1 MILERAVS
9 SGPFD
14 QHSSGMAGQMNDTPV
29 LEIRG
34 VGKSFPN
41 VRALANLTFEVRRG
55 EVMAFVGENGAGKS
69 TLLKILSG
77 DYELDEGTVLLD
89 GQEVSHVNPR
99 EARKAGFRLVRQE
112 PEIVPHVS
120 AAENIFVGELP
131 QRRGVVDFVALRAE
145 ALSLLEECG
154 FAHFLDLAADGDTL
168 SPAQRHIVE
177 IARALKPGVKVIA
190 FDEPTSSLTAEET
203 ERLFKLIRMLRDRGL
218 GVIYVTHRLHEVM
231 AISDRIVVLRDGK
244 LIGIKE
250 TARTTPDEVVRMMV
264 GRDLSYG
271 FNREE
276 STRTEVVLDVRN
288 LSSRWHKDISFK
300 IHAGEILGFAGLVGA
315 GRTELAKVIFGA
327 FHRRSGE
334 IRIGGRL
341 AHIRSPSDAIRANIG
356 FAPEDRKGEGLILVR
371 SVIENASMAVFSVL
385 SRWGVLRSKM
395 MIETVAPLIA
405 SLEIKTPSLEQE
417 VGKLSGGNQQ
427 KVVLARW
434 LAAKP
439 KVLILDE
446 PTRAVDVGAK
456 AEIYRLIDNLAKNG
470 IAIMLISSEM
480 PELLALADRIVVMQ
494 GGRISDPIEKIDASE
509 ERILNFALGQS
520 AVQAGTI
527 Q

>member
-1 MILERAVS
+1 
-9 SGPFD
+9 
-14 QHSSGMAGQMNDTPV
+14 MADTP
-29 LEIRG
+29 LLDIRG
-34 VGKSFPN
+34 VGKSFPG
-41 VRALANLTFEVRRG
+41 VRALANLTFDVRAG

-77 DYELDEGTVLLD
+77 DYELDEGTVSLD
-89 GQEVSHVNPR
+89 GREVSHATPN

-131 QRRGVVDFVALRAE
+131 QRRGVVDFRVLRESAR
-145 ALSLLEECG
+145 ALLEESG
-154 FAHFLDLAADGDTL
+154 FAQFLDTDALGDTL
-168 SPAQRHIVE
+168 SPAQRHVVE

-203 ERLFKLIRMLRDRGL
+203 ERLFNLIRRLRDRGL
-218 GVIYVTHRLHEVM
+218 GVVYVTHRLPEVM
-231 AISDRIVVLRDGK
+231 AISDRIAILRDGR
-244 LIGIKE
+244 LVAVRD
-250 TARTTPDEVVRMMV
+250 TPTTTPDEVVRMMV

-271 FNREE
+271 F
-276 STRTEVVLDVRN
+276 TRTETTREEVVLEVRS
-288 LSSRWHKDISFK
+288 LSSRWHRDISFK
-300 IHAGEILGFAGLVGA
+300 IRAGEIVGFAGLVGA

-334 IRIGGRL
+334 VRILGQPVN
-341 AHIRSPSDAIRANIG
+341 IKSPSDAIRANIG

-371 SVIENASMAVFSVL
+371 SVIENASMAVFSAL
-385 SRWGVLRSKM
+385 SRWGILRSRM
-395 MIETVAPLIA
+395 MIDTVAPLIRG
-405 SLEIKTPSLEQE
+405 LDIKTPSLEQE

-456 AEIYRLIDNLAKNG
+456 AEIYRLIDDLAKSG

-480 PELLALADRIVVMQ
+480 PELLALSDRIIVMH
-494 GGRISDPIEKIDASE
+494 GGRISGPIEKRQASE
-509 ERILNFALGQS
+509 EVILNAALGR
-520 AVQAGTI
+520 AA
-527 Q
+527 